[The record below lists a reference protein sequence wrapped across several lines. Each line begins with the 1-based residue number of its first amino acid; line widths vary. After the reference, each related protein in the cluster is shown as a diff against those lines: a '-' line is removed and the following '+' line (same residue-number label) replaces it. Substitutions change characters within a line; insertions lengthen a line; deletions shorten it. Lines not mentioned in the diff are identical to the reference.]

1 MTPGLSPHERS
12 DALPHEAIESLPEA
26 SECLLEAIESLH
38 EGAAGLPCEAPETL
52 LHSLSTSESLG
63 RTMIAGVSRNTH
75 GSDDVRVCAAITPLP
90 YFSPVVD
97 LCDTLCGGVYS
108 SSIAARSSGADG
120 ARLCVGVAQ
129 GVSGAMGPRP
139 SSWSNSGLKLGEG
152 MCAKPTRKSTC
163 RGMLGGATLGGGAAE
178 VVNIAA
184 AWPPLTR
191 FVRSKSLTRG
201 RTRPP
206 PMRTRLGGHGDSCTP
221 LGVPGVDTMSN
232 ATATSSESLPSA
244 GDRRIEGVG
253 TGARLESACEGRG
266 GQVKPDEA
274 LPRSLSSSS
283 SDSSMSPSMRLC
295 KSAPSLAPELS
306 VEV

>member
-12 DALPHEAIESLPEA
+12 DALPHEAIESRP
-26 SECLLEAIESLH
+26 EAIERLLEVIESLYDAQ
-38 EGAAGLPCEAPETL
+38 EGLPCEAPETL
-52 LHSLSTSESLG
+52 PHSLSTSESLG

-75 GSDDVRVCAAITPLP
+75 GSDDVRVCAAIRPLP
-90 YFSPVVD
+90 YFSLLAD

-120 ARLCVGVAQ
+120 ARLCVGVAH

-139 SSWSNSGLKLGEG
+139 SSWSSSGLKLGG
-152 MCAKPTRKSTC
+152 GICAKPTRKSTC
-163 RGMLGGATLGGGAAE
+163 RGMLGGATLGGTAGDD
-178 VVNIAA
+178 

-201 RTRPP
+201 LTARPP

-232 ATATSSESLPSA
+232 ATAASSTSSESLPSA

-274 LPRSLSSSS
+274 LLRSLSSSS

>member
-1 MTPGLSPHERS
+1 MTPGLSPHDRS
-12 DALPHEAIESLPEA
+12 DALPHEAIEFRPEA
-26 SECLLEAIESLH
+26 IDRLLEVIESLYDAQ
-38 EGAAGLPCEAPETL
+38 EGLPCEAPETL
-52 LHSLSTSESLG
+52 PHSLSTSESLG

-75 GSDDVRVCAAITPLP
+75 GSDDVRVCAAMLLP
-90 YFSPVVD
+90 CLALV
-97 LCDTLCGGVYS
+97 DTLCGGVYS

-120 ARLCVGVAQ
+120 MRLCVGVAH
-129 GVSGAMGPRP
+129 GVSGAVGPKP
-139 SSWSNSGLKLGEG
+139 SSCSSSGLKLGG
-152 MCAKPTRKSTC
+152 GTCAKPTRKSTC
-163 RGMLGGATLGGGAAE
+163 RGMLGGTTLGGSAAE
-178 VVNIAA
+178 VVDGAA
-184 AWPPLTR
+184 AEAPLTR
-191 FVRSKSLTRG
+191 LVRSKSLTRG
-201 RTRPP
+201 LTARPP

-232 ATATSSESLPSA
+232 ATAASSTSSESLPSA

-295 KSAPSLAPELS
+295 RSAPSLAPELS